1 MVTIIIGIVLII
13 IGAIFVNVGIPEFKE
28 ELKMIDGLPVFKRV
42 FIYIATFVDFF
53 SFDNYL
59 DWLLGLGI
67 LFIFCGGVFI
77 LLTFF

>member
-13 IGAIFVNVGIPEFKE
+13 IDAILVNVGIPKFKE
-28 ELKMIDGLPVFKRV
+28 ELKMVDGLLVFKRV
-42 FIYIATFVDFF
+42 FIYIATFVGFL

-59 DWLLGLGI
+59 GWLLGLGI
-67 LFIFCGGVFI
+67 LFIFCGGAFI